1 MSRILTPKVLI
12 GTILMLGAI
21 VISRLYFP
29 AALPTIQLA
38 PELVPIAGFH
48 VPNTFIATILTD
60 ITLLLIAFL
69 ATRNMQMVPG
79 GVQNFAEWVIE
90 GFYGLTEDV
99 AGDRARQWFPIVMTI
114 FLLVLVANWWELVPG
129 VDSIG
134 VVGPPH
140 GDTANIMQKA
150 GSFYIMTAETVE
162 VAHPEGVEEG
172 QEVEGEHAG
181 ELPTTEDGRPYGS
194 LVPFVRV
201 SATDLNFTLALAL
214 ISMVLVE
221 YYGVQALGLSYF
233 SRFFTL
239 RGGMDFFIG
248 IIEAISEVARVIS
261 FAFRLFG
268 NIFAGQVVLFIMPF
282 LIPWLLPMPFFG
294 LELFV
299 GFIQA
304 FVFAILTLVFFAGAV
319 VAHDEH

>member
-1 MSRILTPKVLI
+1 MSRILSPKVLI
-12 GTILMLGAI
+12 SAVLIVGAMIL
-21 VISRLYFP
+21 SRILVP
-29 AALPTIQLA
+29 VPLPTIQMA

-48 VPNTFIATILTD
+48 VPNTFIATVLSD
-60 ITLLLIAFL
+60 ITLILIAFV
-69 ATRNMQMVPG
+69 ATRNMELVPG
-79 GVQNFAEWVIE
+79 GVQNFVEWVIE
-90 GFYGLTEDV
+90 AFYNLTEDV
-99 AGDRARQWFPIVMTI
+99 AGNRARQWFPIIMTI

-129 VDSIG
+129 VDSVG
-134 VVGPPH
+134 VVEPPH
-140 GDTANIMQKA
+140 GDTANVMQKV
-150 GSFYIMTAETVE
+150 GPVYLVTTETVA
-162 VAHPEGVEEG
+162 VSHEGEAAEEAAGHEEG
-172 QEVEGEHAG
+172 
-181 ELPTTEDGRPYGS
+181 LPTTEDGRPYGA

-214 ISMVLVE
+214 VSMILVQF
-221 YYGVQALGLSYF
+221 YGVRSLGLHYF
-233 SRFFTL
+233 SRFFNL
-239 RGGMDFFIG
+239 NGGMDFFIG
-248 IIEAISEVARVIS
+248 IIEAISEIARVIS

-319 VAHDEH
+319 VSHDDAHI

>member
-1 MSRILTPKVLI
+1 MIL
-12 GTILMLGAI
+12 
-21 VISRLYFP
+21 SRLWLP
-29 AALPTIQLA
+29 VPLPTIQMA

-48 VPNTFIATILTD
+48 VPNTFIATVLSD
-60 ITLLLIAFL
+60 ITLILVAFL
-69 ATRNMQMVPG
+69 ATRNMELVPG
-79 GVQNFAEWVIE
+79 GIQNFVEWVVE
-90 GFYGLTEDV
+90 AFYNLTEDV
-99 AGDRARQWFPIVMTI
+99 AGNRARQWFPIIMTI

-129 VDSIG
+129 VDSVG
-134 VVGPPH
+134 VVEPPH
-140 GDTANIMQKA
+140 GNTANIMQKV
-150 GSFYIMTAETVE
+150 GPFYVVTTETVT
-162 VAHPEGVEEG
+162 VSHEGESTEEAAGHEEG
-172 QEVEGEHAG
+172 
-181 ELPTTEDGRPYGS
+181 LPTTEDGRPYGA

-214 ISMVLVE
+214 ISMALVQF
-221 YYGVQALGLSYF
+221 YGVRSLGLHYF
-233 SRFFTL
+233 SRFFNL
-239 RGGMDFFIG
+239 SGGMDFFIG
-248 IIEAISEVARVIS
+248 IIEAISELARVIS

-319 VAHDEH
+319 VSHDDAHI